1 MKVFVQSVNFNIDK
15 DCSFFYRKRRYSN
28 LEKFNESIINAEVFF
43 KVQKT
48 SEKENKITEIKINIP
63 GNDLVA
69 KKQNKTFEEGVTLC
83 VESLKKQLLKK
94 KEKQSF

>member
-15 DCSFFYRKRRYSN
+15 DLVSFTEKKVSN
-28 LEKFNESIINAEVFF
+28 LEKFNETIINAEVFF

-63 GNDLVA
+63 GSDLVA

>member
-15 DCSFFYRKRRYSN
+15 DLISFTEKKVSN
-28 LEKFNESIINAEVFF
+28 LEKFSESIINAEVFF

-63 GNDLVA
+63 GSDLVA

>member
-15 DCSFFYRKRRYSN
+15 DLVSFTEKKVSN

-48 SEKENKITEIKINIP
+48 SEKENKVTEIKINIP
-63 GNDLVA
+63 GSDLVA
-69 KKQNKTFEEGVTLC
+69 KKQNKTFEVGVNLC

>member
-15 DCSFFYRKRRYSN
+15 DLVSFTEKKVSN

-48 SEKENKITEIKINIP
+48 SDKENKVTEIKINIP
-63 GNDLVA
+63 GSDLVA
-69 KKQNKTFEEGVTLC
+69 KKQNKTFEEGVNLC

>member
-15 DCSFFYRKRRYSN
+15 DLISFTEKKVSN

-48 SEKENKITEIKINIP
+48 SEKENKISEIKINIP
-63 GNDLVA
+63 GSDLVA